1 MKKLWIKHGKRYLMI
16 LIVWNVINRHIL
28 YGMLMEVINMN
39 IKRFVLI
46 LNVEDFII
54 IVKITDLK

>member
-54 IVKITDLK
+54 IAKIT

>member
-54 IVKITDLK
+54 IVKNN